1 MACFIVFWKTSEQLT
16 LTNPAKN
23 ESFLKIGTPEFSYLL
38 YLPKDYS
45 PNVSYPLIFC
55 LSPSGNGE
63 DFSYLSPITSEYDII
78 LAVSNDFANYKP
90 LKDYLPKINKSLNDI
105 EAKFNI
111 DKSKIYA
118 CGFSGGGMGVY
129 VISYFKPNYFK
140 GLIINNGALHQNLYN
155 IEMLKRMGVEKVVL
169 ICGKKDS
176 IVPCSYIKN
185 DEKWLKKA
193 GIKTKVIEFDGGH
206 QLAPL
211 YVYEE
216 AIGWVGKIIAQ

>member
-1 MACFIVFWKTSEQLT
+1 M
-16 LTNPAKN
+16 
-23 ESFLKIGTPEFSYLL
+23 

-63 DFSYLSPITSEYDII
+63 DFSYLSPITSKYDII

-118 CGFSGGGMGVY
+118 CGFSGGGMGAY
-129 VISYFKPNYFK
+129 VISYFRPNYFK
-140 GLIINNGALHQNLYN
+140 GLIINNGALHQNLYD
-155 IEMLKRMGVEKVVL
+155 IEMLKRTGVEKVVL
-169 ICGKKDS
+169 
-176 IVPCSYIKN
+176 N
-185 DEKWLKKA
+185 LW
-193 GIKTKVIEFDGGH
+193 
-206 QLAPL
+206 
-211 YVYEE
+211 
-216 AIGWVGKIIAQ
+216 

>member
-1 MACFIVFWKTSEQLT
+1 
-16 LTNPAKN
+16 
-23 ESFLKIGTPEFSYLL
+23 
-38 YLPKDYS
+38 
-45 PNVSYPLIFC
+45 
-55 LSPSGNGE
+55 
-63 DFSYLSPITSEYDII
+63 

-90 LKDYLPKINKSLNDI
+90 LEDYLPKINKSLNDI

-118 CGFSGGGMGVY
+118 CGFSGGGMGAY
-129 VISYFKPNYFK
+129 VISYFRPNYFK

-211 YVYEE
+211 HIYEE
-216 AIGWVGKIIAQ
+216 AIIWLEK